1 MIPNEEKE
9 LEKSNKYL
17 RLKNVQ
23 GRNLLVVREV
33 YRRETVPCHSALCL
47 SDCQPNNN
55 EVGLLPADV
64 THYLVPD
71 CQVAREYLEVL
82 ELPQLTGIV
91 FLQTVAHSV
100 QHEGNRRLHTRLKN
114 LVRDKRKASVIFHNE
129 FQKFSYCERLR
140 GENLATWQSRST
152 YTAAD
157 WFYNHLAGQ
166 IPIVMVTQYRQV
178 IAEYGNRQMNVF
190 VLTLQEYLDT
200 FWKMILPSITDLVD
214 SITASLETRTK
225 DKDYV
230 GYLPS
235 DVIEAGLKTG
245 HYTQG
250 FLNVNKSNASQEAFV
265 RRKRQDQREDRDS
278 DILIHGMSSRNRA
291 VHGDLVVVELLPRS
305 QWQGRSN
312 VIREEGT
319 DTKDKGG
326 KDDSGEVTSVMT
338 TGRIVAISQR
348 AWREYVG
355 TFSQG
360 EETGLKGGKVLVI
373 PWDYRIPKIR
383 ISTRQVE
390 ALRDHR
396 IVVRIDSWDLESQY
410 PNGHFVRSLG
420 RIGEL
425 ETEVAAILIE
435 NNIQMSTFS
444 DAQMKELPVDTEEE
458 PWKVE
463 EEELLRRR
471 DLRGSHLVFSI
482 DPKGC
487 EDVDDTLSV
496 RTLDNGNTELGV
508 HIADVTHFVKP
519 GTLTDQEGK
528 SRSTTVYLADRRYDM
543 LPGILSANL
552 CSLISGVDRYAVSVI
567 WELDSSYNPV
577 NVWYGKTIIRS
588 SYKLFYEIAQA
599 MSDGMPTHEVV
610 KNVPE
615 LQNLPE
621 SDIKNKTKV
630 LRSAVCR
637 LMEVARHLKA
647 RRVRGGALELESTE
661 VQIQLTETKSVEN
674 LTPKE
679 HLEVHETIAEC
690 MIFAN
695 HWVAKKIAQAFPNS
709 ALLRHH
715 PLPREEKFENLLTCA
730 SAKNYNVHT
739 DSSKALAESLD
750 TCDDANDPVINKLM
764 RSLATMAMSNAA
776 YFSTGALPLDQFFH
790 YGLALDLYTHFTSPI
805 RRYADIVVHRQLMAA
820 VSKVTDT
827 SGLPSNKELEE
838 LSEHIN
844 HQHRASQNAQRDSQE
859 LFQYLFF
866 KGRNPEDECCT
877 VDAVIYQ
884 LRANGVFV
892 LAPRYG
898 IKGPVYLKNK
908 EGQVVYVQS
917 DGQLEWS
924 GGSIIKTD
932 HTISVQSMFGTQSYR
947 LLDHITVRI
956 TLNNS
961 WAHSS
966 GVRLELVDGQPHLS
980 GSSGGDNLT
989 KQQKAAIIKEVS
1001 EAAEEKKGQRSS
1013 HDLGVNF
1020 EELKKEYGQSS
1031 SDHNMYNLFQSFK
1044 ETALK
1049 C

>member
-1 MIPNEEKE
+1 MNRSRENELDKT
-9 LEKSNKYL
+9 NKYL

-33 YRRETVPCHSALCL
+33 YRRETIPCQSALCL
-47 SDCQPNNN
+47 AGCQTNND
-55 EVGLLPADV
+55 EIGLLPADV

-82 ELPQLTGIV
+82 EIPQLTGIV

-100 QHEGNRRLHTRLKN
+100 QHEGNRRLHNRLKN

-129 FQKFSYCERLR
+129 FQKFSCCERLP
-140 GENLATWQSRST
+140 GENLAMWQSRST
-152 YTAAD
+152 YKAAD

-166 IPIVMVTQYRQV
+166 MPIVMVTQDKQV
-178 IAEYGNRQMNVF
+178 IAEYGNLQVNVF
-190 VLTLQEYLDT
+190 VMTLQDYLDT
-200 FWKMILPSITDLVD
+200 FWKMILPSITDLVY
-214 SITASLETRTK
+214 SITASLEAKTR

-230 GYLPS
+230 GYQPS
-235 DVIEAGLKTG
+235 DVIEAGLKSG
-245 HYTQG
+245 LYTQG

-265 RRKRQDQREDRDS
+265 HRRRQDQKEEGES

-305 QWQGRSN
+305 QWRGRSN
-312 VIREEGT
+312 IIREGGT
-319 DTKDKGG
+319 DTKESS
-326 KDDSGEVTSVMT
+326 DDDGGEVTSVMP

-348 AWREYVG
+348 AWREYVA
-355 TFSQG
+355 TFSQD

-390 ALRDHR
+390 TLKDHR
-396 IVVRIDSWDLESQY
+396 IVVRIDSWDSDSQY
-410 PNGHFVRSLG
+410 PNGHFVRALG

-444 DAQMKELPVDTEEE
+444 DAQMKELPTDTEEE
-458 PWKVE
+458 PWTVE
-463 EEELLRRR
+463 DEEVLKRR
-471 DLRGSHLVFSI
+471 DLRNSHLVFSI

-567 WELDSSYNPV
+567 WELDSSCKPV
-577 NVWYGKTIIRS
+577 HVWYGKTIIRS

-599 MSDGMPTHEVV
+599 MSDGMPEDNIV

-615 LQNLPE
+615 LQCLPE
-621 SDIKNKTKV
+621 SDIKEKV
-630 LRSAVCR
+630 SELRTAVCR

-661 VQIQLTETKSVEN
+661 VQIQLTETNSVED
-674 LTPKE
+674 LTPKQ

-695 HWVAKKIAQAFPNS
+695 HWVAKKIAEAFPNS

-715 PLPREEKFENLLTCA
+715 PLPRMDKFENLLTCA
-730 SAKNYNVHT
+730 SAKNYKVHT

-750 TCDDANDPVINKLM
+750 RCDDPNDPVVNKLL

-776 YFSTGALPLDQFFH
+776 YFSTGSLPRDQYFH

-805 RRYADIVVHRQLMAA
+805 RRYADVVVHRQLMAA
-820 VSKVTDT
+820 VSKSTN
-827 SGLPSNKELEE
+827 SIGLPSNKDLDE

-866 KGRNPEDECCT
+866 KGRNSDDECCT
-877 VDAVIYQ
+877 VDAVIFQ
-884 LRANGVFV
+884 LRANGIFV
-892 LAPRYG
+892 LVPRYG
-898 IKGPVYLKNK
+898 MKGPVYLKSK
-908 EGQVVYVQS
+908 EGQVAYVQAR
-917 DGQLEWS
+917 GQLEWT
-924 GGSIIKTD
+924 GGSITKTD
-932 HTISVQSMFGTQSYR
+932 HTMTVHTMFGTQSYR
-947 LLDHITVRI
+947 LLDHITVKI

-966 GVRLELVDGQPHLS
+966 SVRLELVDNQPHMS
-980 GSSGGDNLT
+980 TSTNNLV
-989 KQQKAAIIKEVS
+989 KEQKAAIIKEVS
-1001 EAAEEKKGQRSS
+1001 EAAEEKKGHRSS
-1013 HDLGVNF
+1013 VDLGENF
-1020 EELKKEYGQSS
+1020 EALKREYGQSS
-1031 SDHNMYNLFQSFK
+1031 KDNNMYDLFQSFR
-1044 ETALK
+1044 EMAIK

>member
-1 MIPNEEKE
+1 MIHNQEDE
-9 LEKSNKYL
+9 LDKANKYL

-33 YRRETVPCHSALCL
+33 YRRETVPCQSALCL
-47 SDCQPNNN
+47 AGCQSDNN
-55 EVGLLPADV
+55 EIGLLPADV

-82 ELPQLTGIV
+82 EIPQLTGII

-100 QHEGNRRLHTRLKN
+100 QHEGNRRLHNRLKN

-140 GENLATWQSRST
+140 GENLASWQSRST
-152 YTAAD
+152 YKAAD

-166 IPIVMVTQYRQV
+166 IPVVMVTQDKQV
-178 IAEYGNRQMNVF
+178 IAEYGSQQVNVF

-200 FWKMILPSITDLVD
+200 FWKIIVPSITDLVD
-214 SITASLETRTK
+214 SITASLEARSRE
-225 DKDYV
+225 KDYV

-245 HYTQG
+245 HYIQG

-265 RRKRQDQREDRDS
+265 HRRRQDRQDDSDS
-278 DILIHGMSSRNRA
+278 DILVHGMSNRNRA

-305 QWQGRSN
+305 QWRGRSN
-312 VIREEGT
+312 VIRDGDT
-319 DTKDKGG
+319 DTKDTGE
-326 KDDSGEVTSVMT
+326 DDIEENTSVMP
-338 TGRIVAISQR
+338 TGRVVAISQR
-348 AWREYVG
+348 AWREYVA
-355 TFSQG
+355 TFSQD

-373 PWDYRIPKIR
+373 PWNYRIPKIR

-390 ALRDHR
+390 ALKDHR
-396 IVVRIDSWDLESQY
+396 IVVRIDSWDSDSQY
-410 PNGHFVRSLG
+410 PNGHFVRALG
-420 RIGEL
+420 KIGEL

-444 DAQMKELPVDTEEE
+444 DAQMKELPLDTEED
-458 PWKVE
+458 PWTVE
-463 EEELLRRR
+463 EEEVLKRR
-471 DLRGSHLVFSI
+471 DLRNTHLVFSI

-496 RTLDNGNTELGV
+496 RTLDNGNLELGV

-567 WELDSSYNPV
+567 WELDSSYKPV
-577 NVWYGKTIIRS
+577 NVWYGKTIICS

-599 MSDGMPTHEVV
+599 MADGMPTDDIVQ
-610 KNVPE
+610 NVPE
-615 LQNLPE
+615 LQCLPE
-621 SDIKNKTKV
+621 SDVCKKV
-630 LRSAVCR
+630 TELRAAVCR
-637 LMEVARHLKA
+637 LMAVARHLKA

-661 VQIQLTETKSVEN
+661 VQIQLTETNSVED

-695 HWVAKKIAQAFPNS
+695 HWVAKKIAEAFPNS

-715 PLPREEKFENLLTCA
+715 PLPREDKFENLLTCA
-730 SAKNYNVHT
+730 SAKNYKVHT
-739 DSSKALAESLD
+739 ESSKALAESLD
-750 TCDDANDPVINKLM
+750 RCDDPHDPVVNKLL

-776 YFSTGALPLDQFFH
+776 YFSTGTLPRDQFFH

-805 RRYADIVVHRQLMAA
+805 RRYADILVHRQLMAA
-820 VSKVTDT
+820 VSKSTDAN
-827 SGLPSNKELEE
+827 GLPSNKELEE

-866 KGRNPEDECCT
+866 KGRDPDDECCI
-877 VDAVIYQ
+877 VDAVIFQ
-884 LRANGVFV
+884 LRENGIFV
-892 LAPRYG
+892 LVPRYG
-898 IKGPVYLKNK
+898 MKGPVYLKNK
-908 EGQVVYVQS
+908 EGQMAYVQAF
-917 DGQLEWS
+917 GQLEWT
-924 GGSIIKTD
+924 GGNITKRG
-932 HTISVQSMFGTQSYR
+932 HTLTVNTMFGAQSYT
-947 LLDHITVRI
+947 LLDHITVKI

-966 GVRLELVDGQPHLS
+966 SVRLELIDNRPHLS
-980 GSSGGDNLT
+980 LSSDNVAR
-989 KQQKAAIIKEVS
+989 QQKAEIIKEVS
-1001 EAAEEKKGQRSS
+1001 DAAEEKRSHRSS
-1013 HDLGVNF
+1013 VDLGVNF
-1020 EELKKEYGQSS
+1020 EELKKEYGQSA

-1044 ETALK
+1044 EMALK
-1049 C
+1049 R